1 MHGCAEVRAVRGRLV
16 VGAVGFAAVAC
27 VAAVVAFT
35 ALRSGNDARPAGPAL
50 WSVARAESRIQT
62 APPRVWVHRQWN
74 VDYVA
79 CDGLGRATLDGG
91 RRLYRRFSCEI
102 TVVRPS
108 GDCASSGVYFC
119 VAGFES
125 TALLRTVRVLDDTRY
140 ALDPA
145 PG

>member
-1 MHGCAEVRAVRGRLV
+1 M
-16 VGAVGFAAVAC
+16 VGAVGFAAAAC
-27 VAAVVAFT
+27 VAAVGTFAV
-35 ALRSGNDARPAGPAL
+35 LDRENGGRSAPAR
-50 WSVARAESRIQT
+50 WWTVARAESRIQA
-62 APPRVWVHRQWN
+62 APPPVWVHRRWN

-79 CDGLGRATLDGG
+79 CDGLGRARLDGG

-140 ALDPA
+140 ALLPA
-145 PG
+145 SR

>member
-1 MHGCAEVRAVRGRLV
+1 MQGRLV
-16 VGAVGFAAVAC
+16 VVAAVGFAAVAG

-35 ALRSGNDARPAGPAL
+35 ALRSGNDARPAGRAL
-50 WSVARAESRIQT
+50 WSVARAESWIQA
-62 APPRVWVHRQWN
+62 APPRAWVQRQWH

-79 CDGLGRATLDGG
+79 CDGLGRARLDDG

-108 GDCASSGVYFC
+108 GDCASTGVYFC

-140 ALDPA
+140 ALGPA
-145 PG
+145 SG

>member
-1 MHGCAEVRAVRGRLV
+1 MCVPGRLV
-16 VGAVGFAAVAC
+16 VGAVGFAAVTC

-35 ALRSGNDARPAGPAL
+35 ALRSGNDDLPAAPSL
-50 WSVARAESRIQT
+50 WSVAHAESRTQT
-62 APPRVWVHRQWN
+62 APPRVWVNRRWN

-79 CDGLGRATLDGG
+79 CDGLGRARLDGS

-125 TALLRTVRVLDDTRY
+125 TALLRTVRVLDGTRY
-140 ALDPA
+140 VLDPA

>member
-1 MHGCAEVRAVRGRLV
+1 MWNYRSTQWSVHSCAEVRAVRGRLV
-16 VGAVGFAAVAC
+16 VGAVGFAAVAR

-108 GDCASSGVYFC
+108 GDCASSAV
-119 VAGFES
+119 
-125 TALLRTVRVLDDTRY
+125 
-140 ALDPA
+140 
-145 PG
+145 

>member
-1 MHGCAEVRAVRGRLV
+1 MNGRLV
-16 VGAVGFAAVAC
+16 VGAVGFAAAAC
-27 VAAVVAFT
+27 VAGVAAFT
-35 ALRSGNDARPAGPAL
+35 ALRSGDDARPAGPAL
-50 WSVARAESRIQT
+50 WSVARAESRIQA
-62 APPRVWVHRQWN
+62 APPRAWVDRQWN

-79 CDGLGRATLDGG
+79 CDGVGRARFDGS

-125 TALLRTVRVLDDTRY
+125 TALLRSVRVLDDTRY
-140 ALDPA
+140 VLDPPPA
-145 PG
+145 